1 MNAALVESI
10 EARMETQIEG
20 AAMQSLL
27 GHGEANGI
35 TPLLCAFE
43 RDYAEWKTGDAVC
56 EMRLFVPRSDGEK
69 VDLVCRGMA
78 LPGSGS
84 SVVLEVCLPVPF
96 LTSSVTASGLMR
108 RPAALRRSAFRTPL
122 PEQVWAPAPEC
133 TAWHLG
139 VAPTRIASQGVTRAD
154 REFKNGDTIM
164 YQNKAILIGFLGGDA
179 EVRTGKNNQKFTTL
193 SLATKTSYKDKE
205 SGEYISH
212 TEWHRSIVFGKLG
225 EFAAT
230 LKKGAHIQIEGEIR
244 HTEYT
249 PKKAKKPVRTDSIR
263 VNSILKLDRAEKAAA
278 EEQEANEEL
287 PFDEAVE

>member
-1 MNAALVESI
+1 
-10 EARMETQIEG
+10 
-20 AAMQSLL
+20 MQSLL
-27 GHGEANGI
+27 GHGEANEI
-35 TPLLCAFE
+35 TPLLCALE
-43 RDYAEWKTGDAVC
+43 RDYAEWKTCDAGC
-56 EMRLFVPRSDGEK
+56 EMRLFVQRSDARSGN
-69 VDLVCRGMA
+69 LVCRGMA
-78 LPGSGS
+78 SPGSGDCI
-84 SVVLEVCLPVPF
+84 VLEACLSVPF
-96 LTSSVTASGLMR
+96 LTSSVTASGPLR

-133 TAWHLG
+133 TAWRLG
-139 VAPTRIASQGVTRAD
+139 VAPTRIASPGVTRAD

-244 HTEYT
+244 HSEYT

>member
-1 MNAALVESI
+1 
-10 EARMETQIEG
+10 
-20 AAMQSLL
+20 
-27 GHGEANGI
+27 
-35 TPLLCAFE
+35 
-43 RDYAEWKTGDAVC
+43 
-56 EMRLFVPRSDGEK
+56 
-69 VDLVCRGMA
+69 
-78 LPGSGS
+78 
-84 SVVLEVCLPVPF
+84 
-96 LTSSVTASGLMR
+96 
-108 RPAALRRSAFRTPL
+108 
-122 PEQVWAPAPEC
+122 
-133 TAWHLG
+133 
-139 VAPTRIASQGVTRAD
+139 
-154 REFKNGDTIM
+154 M

-230 LKKGAHIQIEGEIR
+230 LKKGAH
-244 HTEYT
+244 TEYT